1 MSANQPP
8 ENVNNPQQIPGS
20 GPQNPQSASE
30 GQPGHPGDA
39 APQVGQP
46 GQPAQLGYGGPQVGQ
61 PGQPAQFGY
70 GGPQVGPDGQ
80 PAQPGDAG
88 PQLGPDGQPVQPG
101 YAAPQ
106 VGPDGQ
112 PVQPGYAGPP
122 LGPDGQPLPPGAY
135 PPPGG
140 FQPQVAEQPKK
151 GFQLKKF
158 LTSIGIA
165 IVVIVLGIMWRTG
178 VFDSP
183 SMKVG
188 DCVQQ
193 TGSDSVKVVDCG
205 SADAQYKVL
214 GIKEKQSQS
223 AGRLGACNDWPDTTS
238 IYWEGRNTASG
249 TVYCLQQV

>member
-46 GQPAQLGYGGPQVGQ
+46 GQPAQLGYGGPQVG
-61 PGQPAQFGY
+61 PDGQPAQFGY
-70 GGPQVGPDGQ
+70 GG
-80 PAQPGDAG
+80 
-88 PQLGPDGQPVQPG
+88 
-101 YAAPQ
+101 PQ

>member
-61 PGQPAQFGY
+61 PGQPGQLGY
-70 GGPQVGPDGQ
+70 GG
-80 PAQPGDAG
+80 
-88 PQLGPDGQPVQPG
+88 
-101 YAAPQ
+101 PQ